1 MEHNVIFQRIYQH
14 LEDYVDIPE
23 PECGATEDD
32 RDAEE
37 FVHELF
43 LKNLKERVF
52 LLRPERMDGQK
63 QFVNKAIA
71 ISENCE
77 IDLVVMEHVD
87 RVTAEFTIWGIAGVT
102 QMKEIFQMA
111 DEIWF
116 SCGLKDDEARITLE
130 YFTHAVYHDG
140 KQVR

>member
-1 MEHNVIFQRIYQH
+1 MEHKVIFQRTYQH
-14 LEDYVDIPE
+14 LEDYVDLPE
-23 PECGATEDD
+23 PECDATEDD
-32 RDAEE
+32 RAAEE
-37 FVHELF
+37 FVHGLF

-77 IDLVVMEHVD
+77 IDLVVMEHAD

-116 SCGLKDDEARITLE
+116 LCGLKDNEARITLE
-130 YFTHAVYHDG
+130 YFTHAVYQG
-140 KQVR
+140 ESRIR